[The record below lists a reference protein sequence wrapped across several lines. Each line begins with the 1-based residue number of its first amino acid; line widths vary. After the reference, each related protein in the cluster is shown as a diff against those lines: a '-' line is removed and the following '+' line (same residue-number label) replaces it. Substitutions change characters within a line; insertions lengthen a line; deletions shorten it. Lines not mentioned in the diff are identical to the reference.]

1 MQRWAVPAPKLSA
14 EERKHAECEMD
25 DPEGNLVI
33 GERVVHENQC
43 MFPQTSTVGTV
54 VPTFLAGTQHHTTC
68 HHTHKTVHDTTPHTP
83 DGISRLLSRHSRPYT
98 TNRCDYHGFIYFGTG
113 RFCDLLCW

>member
-1 MQRWAVPAPKLSA
+1 MWEVFRPKTCGRICALHINLTPKEGSLAEWGCAEVPLYAPVQRWAVPAPKLSA

-33 GERVVHENQC
+33 VERVVHENQC

-54 VPTFLAGTQHHTTC
+54 VPTFLASTQDGTLHDIPSPTQDGTQT
-68 HHTHKTVHDTTPHTP
+68 
-83 DGISRLLSRHSRPYT
+83 
-98 TNRCDYHGFIYFGTG
+98 
-113 RFCDLLCW
+113 

>member
-1 MQRWAVPAPKLSA
+1 
-14 EERKHAECEMD
+14 MD

-54 VPTFLAGTQHHTTC
+54 VPTFLAGTQDGTHTATLAHGGIVVAQDEC
-68 HHTHKTVHDTTPHTP
+68 AYGVVSQEVKLYATIGGGTNDIIHTLFPQ
-83 DGISRLLSRHSRPYT
+83 
-98 TNRCDYHGFIYFGTG
+98 
-113 RFCDLLCW
+113 

>member
-54 VPTFLAGTQHHTTC
+54 VPTFLVGTQDG
-68 HHTHKTVHDTTPHTP
+68 TVE
-83 DGISRLLSRHSRPYT
+83 GCRNFQNLRLIIDMP
-98 TNRCDYHGFIYFGTG
+98 G
-113 RFCDLLCW
+113 